1 MKIIMKTLSQHI
13 QEKLVINK
21 KTDVIEP
28 KRTKVPSKLPQ
39 RDLQNI
45 DNIYNDALEY
55 AKEHNYTYQ
64 DGLDKVKEFIDKHL
78 DDKYKTKEWIW
89 GYIVI
94 TLGYDYC
101 FGEDDENYEQGYLD
115 PEWEDNDPVVE
126 LAVRVTGE

>member
-45 DNIYNDALEY
+45 DKIYNDALEY

>member
-1 MKIIMKTLSQHI
+1 MKPLQQHI

-21 KTDVIEP
+21 KTDVITPE
-28 KRTKVPSKLPQ
+28 RTKIPSKLPQ

-45 DNIYNDALEY
+45 DKIYNDALEY

-64 DGLDKVKEFIDKHL
+64 DGLDKIEEYIDKHL
-78 DDKYKTKEWIW
+78 DNKYKTKEWIW
-89 GYIVI
+89 GYITI

-115 PEWEDNDPVVE
+115 PAWEDQDPVNE